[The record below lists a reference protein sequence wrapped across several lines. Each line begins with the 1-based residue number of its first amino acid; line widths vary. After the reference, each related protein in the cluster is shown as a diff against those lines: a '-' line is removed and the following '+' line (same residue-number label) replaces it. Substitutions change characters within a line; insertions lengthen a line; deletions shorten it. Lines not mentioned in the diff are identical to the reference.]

1 MTDAEYDLLSPVP
14 SDQMK
19 VWCNKCNHTV
29 QKRSI
34 FKHIHNH
41 HPELEEESWNWAIK
55 GDYNWL
61 KHKTLLPDDASKFN
75 LAWSRKAMELEQD
88 WALQY
93 QLHEAEDSTTPFASA
108 EPSVSTHTENDED
121 WAIAYQVEHARADG
135 TPVYSMHEAEDSTT
149 PFVSA
154 EPYVSTHAEYDE
166 DWAIAYQVEHA
177 WGDGTPVYST
187 SPNVNICPSQS
198 PGGTQT
204 PPSPEAPSATPTP
217 QLENLSIDHPSA
229 ALQRVAPT
237 DIVTVPALQA
247 SEFRIL
253 SRNDQ
258 VVESF
263 NEILQAGLGE
273 VQAKYEVAFPLWFI
287 DFDPQVDGKNFPNH
301 LLSDNANL
309 EVFKLTM
316 FEFRGLESKTASH
329 IMRDISRFFGCF
341 QFSNEAGQDLP
352 NLMVSIFKHGLLKP
366 LLLSKLWHA
375 KPTYLMSLKWSLKH
389 LLDFLE
395 NKERIVRSIG
405 GLTTA
410 LSTIGKAIDY
420 ELAVMVKNKRSK
432 RKGINAQNDSRLIDK
447 WVGSDVYKEM
457 VLNAFQGLFYIKEHK
472 HDVGFLGQVG
482 SLLGKPILSHHL
494 VP

>member
-1 MTDAEYDLLSPVP
+1 M
-14 SDQMK
+14 
-19 VWCNKCNHTV
+19 
-29 QKRSI
+29 
-34 FKHIHNH
+34 
-41 HPELEEESWNWAIK
+41 
-55 GDYNWL
+55 L
-61 KHKTLLPDDASKFN
+61 KHKTQLPDDTSKFN
-75 LAWSRKAMELEQD
+75 LDWSRKAMELEQD

-154 EPYVSTHAEYDE
+154 EPYVSIHAEYDE

-177 WGDGTPVYST
+177 WDDGTPVYST
-187 SPNVNICPSQS
+187 SPHVNICPSQS

-229 ALQRVAPT
+229 ALQRVAHT
-237 DIVTVPALQA
+237 DIVTVPALEA

-287 DFDPQVDGKNFPNH
+287 DFDPQVNGKNFPNH
-301 LLSDNANL
+301 LLSDNDNL

-352 NLMVSIFKHGLLKP
+352 NLMVSIFNHGLLKP
-366 LLLSKLWHA
+366 LLLSKLRHA
-375 KPTYLMSLKWSLKH
+375 KPTYLMSLKWSLNH

-395 NKERIVRSIG
+395 NEERIVRSIG

-410 LSTIGKAIDY
+410 LSTIGKALDY

-432 RKGINAQNDSRLIDK
+432 RKKALRHARIQ
-447 WVGSDVYKEM
+447 GS
-457 VLNAFQGLFYIKEHK
+457 
-472 HDVGFLGQVG
+472 
-482 SLLGKPILSHHL
+482 
-494 VP
+494 

>member
-1 MTDAEYDLLSPVP
+1 MLYILHSTRLTLTGMIAALNLLIASVSVICVSVATHQAQAFQHFWSLAPTRLSLPMARKCVNCQTTFKCQKTLKKHINKSSCFCAMTDAEYDLLSPVP

-121 WAIAYQVEHARADG
+121 WAIAYQVEHA
-135 TPVYSMHEAEDSTT
+135 
-149 PFVSA
+149 
-154 EPYVSTHAEYDE
+154 
-166 DWAIAYQVEHA
+166 

-187 SPNVNICPSQS
+187 SPHVNICPSQS

-237 DIVTVPALQA
+237 DIVTVPALEA

-287 DFDPQVDGKNFPNH
+287 DFDPQVNGKNFPNH
-301 LLSDNANL
+301 LLSDNDNL

-352 NLMVSIFKHGLLKP
+352 NLMVSIFNHGLLKP
-366 LLLSKLWHA
+366 LLLSKLRHA
-375 KPTYLMSLKWSLKH
+375 KPTYLMSLKWSLNH

-395 NKERIVRSIG
+395 NEERIVRSIG
-405 GLTTA
+405 GLTNA
-410 LSTIGKAIDY
+410 LITIGKALDY

-432 RKGINAQNDSRLIDK
+432 RKKALRHARIQ
-447 WVGSDVYKEM
+447 GS
-457 VLNAFQGLFYIKEHK
+457 
-472 HDVGFLGQVG
+472 
-482 SLLGKPILSHHL
+482 
-494 VP
+494 

>member
-1 MTDAEYDLLSPVP
+1 MTDAEYDLLCPVP

-34 FKHIHNH
+34 FKHIHDH
-41 HPELEEESWNWAIK
+41 HPELEDESWNWAIK
-55 GDYNWL
+55 GDYNLL
-61 KHKTLLPDDASKFN
+61 KHKKLPDDTSKFN
-75 LAWSRKAMELEQD
+75 LAWSRKDMELQ
-88 WALQY
+88 
-93 QLHEAEDSTTPFASA
+93 HAEY
-108 EPSVSTHTENDED
+108 DED
-121 WAIAYQVEHARADG
+121 WAIAYQVEHAGDDG
-135 TPVYSMHEAEDSTT
+135 TPLYSMHEAEDSTT

-154 EPYVSTHAEYDE
+154 ETYASTHTEYDE

-177 WGDGTPVYST
+177 WDDGTPVYST
-187 SPNVNICPSQS
+187 TPNVHICPSQS
-198 PGGTQT
+198 PFGAQT
-204 PPSPEAPSATPTP
+204 NPSPEAPSATPTP
-217 QLENLSIDHPSA
+217 QLDNLSTDHPSA
-229 ALQRVAPT
+229 ALQRVAHT
-237 DIVTVPALQA
+237 DIVTVTALDA
-247 SEFRIL
+247 SESRIL
-253 SRNDQ
+253 SRIDQ

-273 VQAKYEVAFPLWFI
+273 VQAKYEVAFPLWFL
-287 DFDPQVDGKNFPNH
+287 DFDPQVNGKNFPNH

-309 EVFKLTM
+309 EVFKLTI
-316 FEFRGLESKTASH
+316 FEFRGLESRTASY

-341 QFSNEAGQDLP
+341 QFSNEAGMDLP
-352 NLMVSIFKHGLLKP
+352 NLLVSIFKHGLLKP

-389 LLDFLE
+389 LLEFLE
-395 NKERIVRSIG
+395 NEERMVRSIG

-410 LSTIGKAIDY
+410 LSTIGKALDY

-457 VLNAFQGLFYIKEHK
+457 VLNAFQ
-472 HDVGFLGQVG
+472 
-482 SLLGKPILSHHL
+482 
-494 VP
+494 